1 MNCERPATAKV
12 AAPPNK
18 TIEEWVRFGPA
29 WAVGA
34 LKVLSEERRMRKLE
48 QDCMA
53 AYRKQFLEW
62 DAIPGNSSK

>member
-1 MNCERPATAKV
+1 MNCERPQTPKV

-18 TIEEWVRFGPA
+18 SIEEWVRFGPA
-29 WAVGA
+29 WAVSV

-48 QDCMA
+48 QDCAA

-62 DAIPGNSSK
+62 DTLPGTLSK